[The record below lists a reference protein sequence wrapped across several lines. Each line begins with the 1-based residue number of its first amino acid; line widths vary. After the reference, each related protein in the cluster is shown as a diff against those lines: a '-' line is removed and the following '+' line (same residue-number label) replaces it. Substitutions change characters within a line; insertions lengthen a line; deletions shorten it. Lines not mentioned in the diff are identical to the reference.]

1 MHQQRPSGSKGVMS
15 RHLRPSGGSSSNRT
29 RSYVKRRFSYPKPS
43 HLTQRDAADGK
54 FGNRGRSFQKTF
66 AERELRLTVVFCSVT
81 TRTPKGG
88 IKQCLS
94 PEFVCKRIT
103 RRFPACAPLSTTSK
117 RRNRSWGERQLGAKQ
132 PGCEHETT
140 VFGSERRT
148 HAGAE
153 VASADAR
160 KFSTASLFR
169 ILFLHR

>member
-15 RHLRPSGGSSSNRT
+15 RHLRPWGSSSNRT

-54 FGNRGRSFQKTF
+54 FGNRGRFGSFQKTF

-117 RRNRSWGERQLGAKQ
+117 RRNRSWGERQLVKV
-132 PGCEHETT
+132 P
-140 VFGSERRT
+140 SSR
-148 HAGAE
+148 
-153 VASADAR
+153 VASMKPPFLGASGGPTQAR
-160 KFSTASLFR
+160 R
-169 ILFLHR
+169 WHRPTLQNCRTRVFF